1 MAATKLFMNWT
12 TVTWTPLPSGTP
24 VTIDKVTSVKPKLD
38 TDVERFK
45 GDADRFY
52 RAIASPTNNRSVD
65 VDTGDISALLL
76 IPVNTPGTLSAT
88 LGDVYNGFTAGG
100 GGITITLTPCI
111 CTGRPFSG
119 DHAKFASGTATFE
132 GYSPTDGVTD
142 PLTVVAL

>member
-65 VDTGDISALLL
+65 VD
-76 IPVNTPGTLSAT
+76 
-88 LGDVYNGFTAGG
+88 NGFTAVG

-132 GYSPTDGVTD
+132 GYSPTDGV
-142 PLTVVAL
+142 